1 MKVIKDNKIFR
12 SGGKRAMLYSGAF
25 KFLSNQAITAKDIK
39 KALKDFDSS
48 IIVVDVM
55 LTPPDKLYE

>member
-1 MKVIKDNKIFR
+1 
-12 SGGKRAMLYSGAF
+12 MLYSGAF